1 MRAFRVPLESGLP
14 PEEAVAWLRGD
25 ERPFALVG
33 EWLGGLTVLG
43 SHPARVAGLRD
54 DPFALI
60 EDQPRVDGGDAV
72 VGGGWVGWLGYGLGA
87 LIEQLPPSP
96 PAPVP
101 CPSFSLAF
109 YDHVV
114 LYDGERWWF
123 EGLLWSERGAVFR
136 RAARRVG
143 ERVWRAGARRRS
155 RARADAIRARRQRRG
170 RARGRGGGLPASD
183 RGRRAVPGEPVRAP
197 GGTVRR
203 RPARSVRAR
212 GLPRARPRFGALVGG
227 VVSLS
232 PERFLAATGREV
244 WTEPIKGTRPRTGS
258 ADEDSAAREALLAST
273 KDAAEHVMIVDL
285 MRNDLGRVCAYGS
298 VRALAPRVEGHAG
311 VWHLV
316 STVTGRLRDGVRD
329 GELLRATF
337 PPGSVTGAPKVQAMK
352 VIATLEATRR
362 EVYTGAIGIASPIAG
377 LDTSVVIR
385 TFETAG
391 DAIWIGAGGAIVA
404 DSDPEQE
411 LSEALTKAAGPAAA
425 IGGSLARPPRAATA
439 PTRAVR
445 SSRARGR
452 RALLYGRRPDPAMGV
467 FDTMLV
473 EDGRPVAP
481 ELHLQRLAASVREV
495 YGATLPR
502 TLAAGV
508 QAAAAE
514 AASADGRARL
524 RIDVDADGGVRI
536 TLSPAGP
543 PPPEAAVLE
552 PYALPG
558 GLGAHKWRDRRLL
571 DALTALR
578 PGTVPLLVDTD
589 GLVLEAAYANV
600 WIAEGDELRHAPGRR
615 PDPAGNGARHA
626 AGERARRPRGANR
639 VGAPRERRV
648 DLPDVVDQRPPA
660 GAPAPAGARAG
671 PRSGASLS
679 RSTTISAIA
688 AIGAAVR
695 NTAWTPW
702 ITSARAPGLRPVL
715 LGDGEDRRRT
725 RGAQPRGRDHRS
737 LPGARVERR
746 RRRAQRR
753 HAGARA

>member
-1 MRAFRVPLESGLP
+1 
-14 PEEAVAWLRGD
+14 VAWLRGED
-25 ERPFALVG
+25 RPFALVG
-33 EWLGGLTVLG
+33 EWFGGLTVLG
-43 SHPARVAGLRD
+43 SYPARVAGLSD

-60 EDQPRVDGGDAV
+60 EDQPRVDPGDAV

-87 LIEQLPPSP
+87 RVEQLPPSP

-101 CPSFSLAF
+101 CPAFSLAF

-114 LYDGERWWF
+114 LHDGERWWF
-123 EGLLWSERGAVFR
+123 EGLRSAERSSFLDER
-136 RAARRVG
+136 L
-143 ERVWRAGARRRS
+143 RVWRDRLMGAPARPGESPDRAPTPFVLAANGGAGHVDAVADCRRRIEAGELYQANLCV
-155 RARADAIRARRQRRG
+155 RLEARYDGDPLDLFARA
-170 RARGRGGGLPASD
+170 
-183 RGRRAVPGEPVRAP
+183 
-197 GGTVRR
+197 
-203 RPARSVRAR
+203 
-212 GLPRARPRFGALVGG
+212 LPRAQPRFGALVGG

-232 PERFLAATGREV
+232 PERFLRRAGRDV
-244 WTEPIKGTRPRTGS
+244 WTEPIKGTRPRTGF
-258 ADEDSAAREALLAST
+258 AHEDSAAREELLAST

-285 MRNDLGRVCAYGS
+285 MRNDIGRVCAYGS
-298 VRALAPRVEGHAG
+298 VRAQAPRIEGHAG

-316 STVTGRLRDGVRD
+316 STVNGRLRDGVRD

-411 LSEALTKAAGPAAA
+411 LSEALTKAAGPVAA
-425 IGGSLARPPRAATA
+425 IGGSLARPRERPS
-439 PTRAVR
+439 PPPELCVHPGRAVE
-445 SSRARGR
+445 
-452 RALLYGRRPDPAMGV
+452 RALLYGWRPDHSAGV

-481 ELHLQRLAASVREV
+481 ELHLRRLAASVSEV

-514 AASADGRARL
+514 ASSPDGRARL

-543 PPPEAAVLE
+543 PRLEAAVLE

-571 DALTALR
+571 DALAALR

-600 WIAEGDELRHAPGRR
+600 WIVDGD
-615 PDPAGNGARHA
+615 
-626 AGERARRPRGANR
+626 
-639 VGAPRERRV
+639 
-648 DLPDVVDQRPPA
+648 DLLTPPA
-660 GAPAPAGARAG
+660 DGRILPGTVRATLL
-671 PRSGASLS
+671 AS
-679 RSTTISAIA
+679 
-688 AIGAAVR
+688 
-695 NTAWTPW
+695 
-702 ITSARAPGLRPVL
+702 
-715 LGDGEDRRRT
+715 E
-725 RGAQPRGRDHRS
+725 
-737 LPGARVERR
+737 PGAREEPIELERLASAESIFLTSSISARWPARLR
-746 RRRAQRR
+746 RQVLVPVPVA
-753 HAGARA
+753 ALL